1 MKRFILA
8 SIVAA
13 FASVSAVQAGEDC
26 DKAKAACADKA
37 KVVSAC
43 CTKEAKAK
51 VVAKKAPEKGATLLV
66 MR

>member
-13 FASVSAVQAGEDC
+13 FACVSAVQAGESSSK
-26 DKAKAACADKA
+26 DKASCAA
-37 KVVSAC
+37 SAC

-51 VVAKKAPEKGATLLV
+51 VALKKAPEKGATLLV